1 MEVLAELITIG
12 VFIYTWMHFLEKY
25 NQLPE
30 RVDVNFDIDSSYDT
44 INKAYF
50 ALLLLGDTVFYLLM
64 SVLQLLTHKF
74 K

>member
-1 MEVLAELITIG
+1 
-12 VFIYTWMHFLEKY
+12 MHFLEKY
-25 NQLPE
+25 NKLPD

-64 SVLQLLTHKF
+64 SVL
-74 K
+74 